1 MNLSLLE
8 FLGSRFVFSTS
19 PDRIKFV
26 LIDSLHSIFALPGVV
41 DAARYSARQIL
52 NSGKSLTLVPGGATE
67 ALYCDPDKDVV
78 YLKKRFGFVKLAL
91 ETGASLVPVFSF
103 NECNTY
109 SIFGINNPFISGL
122 KKKFQSVFG
131 ISLPLIKNVIPRKC
145 NVTVVIGAPL
155 AVPKIENPSKEEV
168 ARYLDLYIEALTKL
182 YDENRAKYNTPATKP
197 PLTVL

>member
-1 MNLSLLE
+1 MLRATVLVKFSTLANPSLLSLVEVGFSCLLPSFS
-8 FLGSRFVFSTS
+8 FLLARFILPLSTLS
-19 PDRIKFV
+19 NSDSGFV
-26 LIDSLHSIFALPGVV
+26 SFLLG
-41 DAARYSARQIL
+41 
-52 NSGKSLTLVPGGATE
+52 LTATE